1 MPPYPV
7 RFLRLAFALGT
18 LFSCS
23 TSPQSPS
30 DQAPLPV
37 GTWRA
42 TLALQGQELPFL
54 LELEGNEVTGYEA
67 YLRNGQEA
75 ILIDSVVWWGDSLRL
90 TMPVFDT
97 EMVGRVS
104 DGRWEGAWRKNYAD
118 NYTLPFVATHGK
130 NYRFVKTSSQSPA
143 DFDGRW
149 SVQFADDTLQAVGE
163 FTQDG
168 TRLTGSFLTSTGDY
182 RYLAGNVEGNRM
194 MLSAFDGEHAFL
206 FHATRQEDGSLRGD
220 FWSGRS
226 YHTTWTAERDEDATL
241 ADADQLTYL
250 KEGYDRLAF
259 TFPDLDGEPVSL
271 DDAPYQNKVV
281 LVQIF
286 GTWCPNCLDETRF
299 LTQWYN
305 AHQDQDVAVIALAYE
320 QKDDFDYAA
329 ARVRKLIDKLDV
341 RYDFLIAGTADKA
354 AASRTLPMLN
364 RIMSFP
370 TLIVLDRNHRVH
382 RIHTGFSG
390 PGTGAHYDEFVQEFE
405 STMAELLEEPKASRH
420 SR

>member
-1 MPPYPV
+1 MLPFSV
-7 RFLRLAFALGT
+7 RFLCLTLALEA

-23 TSPQSPS
+23 TSPQSPP

-37 GTWRA
+37 GRWRV
-42 TLALQGQELPFL
+42 ALVVQEQELPFL
-54 LELEGNEVTGYEA
+54 LELEGNAVTGYEA
-67 YLRNGQEA
+67 YLRNGEEA
-75 ILIDSVVWWGDSLRL
+75 ILIDSVVWSGDSLRL
-90 TMPVFDT
+90 PMPVFDT
-97 EMVGRVS
+97 ELVGRVS

-118 NYTLPFVATHGK
+118 NYALPFAATYGD
-130 NYRFVKTSSQSPA
+130 NYRFVENATEPTA
-143 DFDGRW
+143 DFGGRW
-149 SVQFADDTLQAVGE
+149 SVQFADDTLRAVGE

-168 TRLTGSFLTSTGDY
+168 ARLTGSFLTSTGDY
-182 RYLAGNVEGNRM
+182 RYLAGNVKGDQM

-206 FHATRQEDGSLRGD
+206 FHATPQEDGTLRGD

-226 YHTTWTAERDEDATL
+226 YHTTWTAKRDEDATL

-259 TFPDLDGEPVSL
+259 TFPDLNGEPVSL
-271 DDAPYQNKVV
+271 DDPQYQDKVV
-281 LVQIF
+281 LVQLF

-299 LTQWYN
+299 LTRWYD
-305 AHQDQDVAVIALAYE
+305 AHQAQDVAVIALAYE

-329 ARVRKLIDKLDV
+329 ARVRKLVDKLDV
-341 RYDFLIAGTADKA
+341 NYDFLIAGTADKA

-370 TLIVLDRNHRVH
+370 TLIVLDRNHNVH

-405 STMAELLEEPKASRH
+405 AMMEGLLAEGA
-420 SR
+420 